1 MEQPANIKFC
11 FKLGK
16 TATEAQKVLET
27 VYKNEALSHTDEFIA
42 PFTVMHITAV
52 HLNEAISFCLI

>member
-16 TATEAQKVLET
+16 TATEAQRDLET
-27 VYKNEALSHTDEFIA
+27 VYKNEALSHTHIFISQN
-42 PFTVMHITAV
+42 TVMHITAV
-52 HLNEAISFCLI
+52 NLNEATSCYLM